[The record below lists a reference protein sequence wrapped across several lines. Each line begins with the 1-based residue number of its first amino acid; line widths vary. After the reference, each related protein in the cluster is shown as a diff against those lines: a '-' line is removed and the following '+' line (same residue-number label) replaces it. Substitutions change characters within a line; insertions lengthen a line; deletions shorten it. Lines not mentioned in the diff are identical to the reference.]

1 MRLRGRHRLVAPGG
15 GRAGPRVPRCAHLG
29 PAHGRRPFLL
39 RGARARVGLGPGGG
53 VGPDARLPMK
63 RDGDGGEVFD
73 FGSVDKTET
82 KKSALNIL
90 EGGEVA
96 FQRRREIYGY

>member
-1 MRLRGRHRLVAPGG
+1 
-15 GRAGPRVPRCAHLG
+15 
-29 PAHGRRPFLL
+29 
-39 RGARARVGLGPGGG
+39 
-53 VGPDARLPMK
+53 MK